1 MTLKK
6 FYKAEFICSSYSYNT
21 TAYSKMS
28 IKYGSEREHD
38 VKDKKTQWFDHRIL
52 QYIPSSDQRIQL
64 APGLIHCGEMNI
76 LPTAAKPLTGF
87 ENYTGRASG
96 IFPHAKICMTSIA
109 SAKFE
114 PTKFNYTTGTITH
127 INYIKKKAGLRA
139 EHHHT
144 YGALLVEVTHEG
156 FWYVRQLNADR
167 KGVIHDL
174 DIKVEGGRIT
184 TGNRIEAINWGD
196 IHHASIDPTVLSLG
210 WTSAKSM
217 INALKPKYQFYN
229 DLLDF
234 SSRNHH
240 NKSNCHKMFELH
252 ISKTECVSSEL
263 KNVVKFLM
271 QTKRKDCQSIVI
283 DSNHDNALGRWLREA
298 DYRNDHINAIFFL
311 TAQLRYYRSI
321 KNKEPNFHLVEW
333 ALKELGCPEDI
344 IFLQEDESFITCK
357 DCSDGIENGMH
368 GHLGLN
374 GARGSPTGFSRMGR
388 KANTAHTHSASIID
402 GVYTAGLSAL
412 MDQGYNKGPSSW
424 SQSHILTY
432 PNGKRAIITMFAN
445 RWRG

>member
-1 MTLKK
+1 
-6 FYKAEFICSSYSYNT
+6 
-21 TAYSKMS
+21 
-28 IKYGSEREHD
+28 
-38 VKDKKTQWFDHRIL
+38 
-52 QYIPSSDQRIQL
+52 
-64 APGLIHCGEMNI
+64 
-76 LPTAAKPLTGF
+76 
-87 ENYTGRASG
+87 
-96 IFPHAKICMTSIA
+96 
-109 SAKFE
+109 
-114 PTKFNYTTGTITH
+114 
-127 INYIKKKAGLRA
+127 
-139 EHHHT
+139 
-144 YGALLVEVTHEG
+144 
-156 FWYVRQLNADR
+156 
-167 KGVIHDL
+167 
-174 DIKVEGGRIT
+174 
-184 TGNRIEAINWGD
+184 
-196 IHHASIDPTVLSLG
+196 
-210 WTSAKSM
+210 
-217 INALKPKYQFYN
+217 
-229 DLLDF
+229 
-234 SSRNHH
+234 
-240 NKSNCHKMFELH
+240 
-252 ISKTECVSSEL
+252 
-263 KNVVKFLM
+263 
-271 QTKRKDCQSIVI
+271 
-283 DSNHDNALGRWLREA
+283 LREA